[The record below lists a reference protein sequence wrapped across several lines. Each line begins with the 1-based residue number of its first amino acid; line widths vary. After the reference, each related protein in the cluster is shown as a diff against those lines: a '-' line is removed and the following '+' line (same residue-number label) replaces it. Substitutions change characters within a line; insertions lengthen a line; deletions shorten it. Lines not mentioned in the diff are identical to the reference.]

1 MRITTTYFG
10 PAELKNLY
18 ITTSRDWQRMYRT
31 IIQSGK
37 LSHLLPAAQIA
48 IDLYIFNYGLLWIL
62 TTGTCTRADI
72 HQCKLQFI
80 IRRQSPELQLS

>member
-18 ITTSRDWQRMYRT
+18 YDQPQPTAYVPHC
-31 IIQSGK
+31 
-37 LSHLLPAAQIA
+37 LSARQTVALVATAQIA
-48 IDLYIFNYGLLWIL
+48 IDLYIFNYGLLWTL

-72 HQCKLQFI
+72 QQCKLQFMI
-80 IRRQSPELQLS
+80 SRHSPKLQLS